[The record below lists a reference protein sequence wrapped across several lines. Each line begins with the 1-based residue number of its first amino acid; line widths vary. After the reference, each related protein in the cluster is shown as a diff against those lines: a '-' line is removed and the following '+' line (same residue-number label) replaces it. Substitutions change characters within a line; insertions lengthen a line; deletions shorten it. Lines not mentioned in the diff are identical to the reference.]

1 MVNADRT
8 LATFFVVNAD
18 WALSCCFIIFFFFLL
33 LLLFSPFE
41 FNGKTKEH
49 HNTSLL
55 GKRDVL
61 NLYLCNIHTSPL
73 STKQS

>member
-8 LATFFVVNAD
+8 LATFFVVSAD
-18 WALSCCFIIFFFFLL
+18 WALSCCF
-33 LLLFSPFE
+33 LLFFSPLE

-49 HNTSLL
+49 NNTSLL